1 MQLADKGTA
10 AQLGEG
16 AERDL
21 RGGGLNL
28 DRLAKDTVVG
38 RAVIGAALVGVNGA
52 ALGVNGA
59 AGRSAAVARSVAGQ
73 TKPREAE

>member
-1 MQLADKGTA
+1 MRVRVR
-10 AQLGEG
+10 EG

-28 DRLAKDTVVG
+28 DGLAQDTVVG

-52 ALGVNGA
+52 ALVGVNGA